1 MMPMTLFPSRMPM
14 TCNKKEGFTMKIKA
28 ALIGAFMVAMS
39 LVFAACSGTED
50 GKITTEGAGTSASA
64 VSTSSSTTKGMMNE
78 MSSMAG
84 DVSEGLSKG
93 MSEAGSELRKGIT
106 RMYQ

>member
-1 MMPMTLFPSRMPM
+1 
-14 TCNKKEGFTMKIKA
+14 MKIKVA
-28 ALIGAFMVAMS
+28 FIGAVMVAMS
-39 LVFAACSGTED
+39 AVLAACGGTED
-50 GKITTEGAGTSASA
+50 GKITTENRGTSASTSA
-64 VSTSSSTTKGMMNE
+64 STTVSTTKGMMNE

-106 RMYQ
+106 RMYD